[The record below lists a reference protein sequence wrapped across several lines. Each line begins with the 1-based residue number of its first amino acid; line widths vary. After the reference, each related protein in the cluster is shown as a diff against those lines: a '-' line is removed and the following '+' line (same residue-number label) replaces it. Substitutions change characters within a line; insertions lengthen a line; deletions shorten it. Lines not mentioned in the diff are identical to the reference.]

1 MKIRISPEAEQD
13 LIEIFD
19 YIITDNPLAAKKTL
33 DVLYSEIR
41 HLSNH
46 PAHLPF
52 SQQMA

>member
-33 DVLYSEIR
+33 DVI
-41 HLSNH
+41 
-46 PAHLPF
+46 
-52 SQQMA
+52 